1 MLTGRKQGLA
11 WAREDDFWG
20 HDGGDPGCSTQ
31 MMFDP
36 RDKLG
41 FIVFANADAELDDI
55 LDLLEDEAEDRLV

>member
-1 MLTGRKQGLA
+1 
-11 WAREDDFWG
+11 
-20 HDGGDPGCSTQ
+20 